1 MMCQLASTEIA
12 PERDLIPS
20 GVFHA
25 YQDGVGRTACGLRLE
40 LDVRLF
46 PNFPWE
52 RRDST
57 YGQDCSACSA
67 AVEA

>member
-1 MMCQLASTEIA
+1 MWQLASTEIA

-20 GVFHA
+20 GTFHA
-25 YQDGVGRTACGLRLE
+25 YQDWVGRTPCGLRLG

-46 PNFPWE
+46 PNFAWE

-57 YGQDCSACSA
+57 RGTDCPVCSA
-67 AVEA
+67 AVES